1 MVKMV
6 RLNIFQVL
14 DIEGLQ
20 DMDLI
25 YYFFLYI

>member
-20 DMDLI
+20 DMDLFN
-25 YYFFLYI
+25 YFFLYI